1 MLQLLQTSPL
11 VFGVFL
17 AVHLLYFHSKDICRC
32 PKSLAWVV
40 VIAASPIG
48 FRYLW
53 QHAAFSCIMLPMLAL
68 LCIRLLTAV
77 YLHNHLRCI
86 SHPISNKRGRNIKA
100 AAHPSWPNYIFQTV
114 LPTSVAVA
122 VVRWALLQLIAM
134 SIAHILVS
142 TALMACLCLLAL
154 LCKQLVHSLCCHM
167 RFRMAALS
175 QQPKVSVRKMRQLK
189 RESQA
194 ALKAVAAA
202 AKEAAA
208 TVAEKAEKGAAGEA
222 IVISA

>member
-32 PKSLAWVV
+32 PESLAWVLV
-40 VIAASPIG
+40 PAASPFA
-48 FRYLW
+48 FRYLL
-53 QHAAFSCIMLPMLAL
+53 QHAAYSCIMLPMLAL
-68 LCIRLLTAV
+68 LCVRLLATLV
-77 YLHNHLRCI
+77 LLRHLRCV
-86 SHPISNKRGRNIKA
+86 HPISNKRGRNIKA
-100 AAHPSWPNYIFQTV
+100 AASPSWPYYIFQTV

-154 LCKQLVHSLCCHM
+154 LCKQLVHSLCCHVT
-167 RFRMAALS
+167 FRMAALS

-194 ALKAVAAA
+194 ALKAAAAA